1 MLYHTTTHQGEASMD
16 NVKMTVAG
24 NTLTI
29 TIDLSQDLGPSASG
43 KTRLVASTH
52 GATKVKRADG
62 VEVAISLNA
71 YTK

>member
-1 MLYHTTTHQGEASMD
+1 MENTA
-16 NVKMTVAG
+16 MTVTG

-29 TIDLSQDLGPSASG
+29 TIDLSKDLGPSASG

-52 GATKVKRADG
+52 GAPKVKRTDG
-62 VEVAISLNA
+62 AEVSISLNA